1 MHGPHHTAQKSSS
14 TTLPLRSLRLTGLPL
29 SAKSPLTFGAGFP
42 IRSAPSAFL
51 PLLSS
56 PDTALART
64 TTAVTTAMVRC
75 TTYLMRASSNRC
87 HFASCS
93 RPRREGWGGLLD
105 SGRVAP
111 GITPW
116 RSRRSVL
123 ARLRHTARPV
133 TGSFAAVLSVSV
145 TGTEVRGTEP
155 SLWCPP
161 TAPRRGTPFPP
172 QGPRGPRSP
181 SSPVL

>member
-1 MHGPHHTAQKSSS
+1 MPAFGSQLLPECSKAPRRQGDIESPDHQTVLLGGREHSRIITDDPGVSVAASQPLHHLPDWVSSS
-14 TTLPLRSLRLTGLPL
+14 
-29 SAKSPLTFGAGFP
+29 
-42 IRSAPSAFL
+42 IRVE
-51 PLLSS
+51 
-56 PDTALART
+56 
-64 TTAVTTAMVRC
+64 AVDHSVRIG
-75 TTYLMRASSNRC
+75 RDSGV
-87 HFASCS
+87 S
-93 RPRREGWGGLLD
+93 RKEEGD
-105 SGRVAP
+105 QGRVAP

-116 RSRRSVL
+116 RSRRTVL